1 MEHKLPPLPYP
12 PDALQP
18 HISRETMEFH
28 HGKHHKTYVDKLNEL
43 IKGTEFENAALEDIV
58 RRAQGKVFN
67 NAAQHWNHTFF
78 WSCMAPKA
86 GGKPAGALMKAIETS
101 FGSFEQFKKKFSEEA
116 AELFGTGWTWLV
128 KRDDGSLVIQ
138 PMGDA
143 DTPVKSGG
151 RALLTLDVWE
161 HAYYIDYRNRRPDFI
176 AAFWN
181 VVNWDFAAKNHAG

>member
-1 MEHKLPPLPYP
+1 MEHKLPPLPYSH
-12 PDALQP
+12 DALEP

-43 IKGTEFENAALEDIV
+43 LKGTEFDSAELEDIV
-58 RRAQGKVFN
+58 RRSQGKIFN

-78 WSCMAPKA
+78 WQCMTPKGA
-86 GGKPAGALMKAIETS
+86 GKPSGAVLQAIEGS
-101 FGSFEQFKKKFSEEA
+101 FGSFDEFKKKFSAEA
-116 AELFGTGWTWLV
+116 ADLFGTGWTWLV
-128 KRDDGSLVIQ
+128 KRDDGSLTIE
-138 PMGDA
+138 PLGDA
-143 DTPVKSGG
+143 DTPVRSGG

-181 VVNWDFAAKNHAG
+181 VVNWEFVAKNYAG